1 MSTIPKLLKLKDYI
15 TLIGTTIGLIAVIVG
30 SLGTR
35 GSISFGFFLTTI
47 CLGTDLIDGYIAR
60 KTGTVNEMGKE
71 LDSLSD
77 SLTFGIVP
85 AVLTYL
91 AFRTGQIF
99 DFVLIIGCIIFALG
113 ALLRLARFN
122 LSINTGYIGVPT
134 PLSALLMIM
143 YYFSNYYYVIATGNI
158 NAPFLDIAYYFI
170 PFGMI
175 LLGWMNITTFIKF
188 GEKNRMTYIIIIII
202 APLSPIFGIIGVSNP
217 TPILSLIISWFFILS
232 FIGVIL
238 WVIVKSIIKFLAK
251 NEEHH

>member
-1 MSTIPKLLKLKDYI
+1 MSSIPKLLKLKDYI
-15 TLIGTTIGLIAVIVG
+15 TLIGTTIGLIALIAG

-35 GSISFGFFLTTI
+35 GSISFGFFLTSI

-77 SLTFGIVP
+77 SITFGIVP

-99 DFVLIIGCIIFALG
+99 DFILIIGCIIFALG

-122 LSINTGYIGVPT
+122 LSIDTGYVGVPT
-134 PLSALLMIM
+134 PLSALLVIM
-143 YYFSNYYYVIATGNI
+143 YYFSNYYYVIAVGDI
-158 NAPFLDIAYYFI
+158 YAPFLDLAYYFI
-170 PFGMI
+170 PFGLI

-188 GEKNRMTYIIIIII
+188 SEKSKMTYIIVIII

-217 TPILSLIISWFFILS
+217 SPILSLIISLFFILT
-232 FIGVIL
+232 FFGFIL
-238 WVIVKSIIKFLAK
+238 WTFIRSLLKYITEKEGK
-251 NEEHH
+251 N